1 MSLKQ
6 RPSLRWLVIAT
17 VLSLMA
23 FMSAFLIGDRGAGS
37 FLVDTYV
44 MVAQTVAPILTLVL
58 IVILFARIGPQGS
71 ALQRNARAVC
81 AVALFAIPYYFAA
94 GIAVSG
100 NAEIYANDRSI
111 YATLVGTA
119 LLTAIVGFLPWRVRR
134 SD

>member
-1 MSLKQ
+1 MARNRDRFVADGVHERLLDR
-6 RPSLRWLVIAT
+6 RPRSGFFPRRHLRDGRPNGCAY
-17 VLSLMA
+17 SH
-23 FMSAFLIGDRGAGS
+23 AGS
-37 FLVDTYV
+37 DSY
-44 MVAQTVAPILTLVL
+44 PICQNRSARFS
-58 IVILFARIGPQGS
+58 FAT
-71 ALQRNARAVC
+71 QRNARAVC

-100 NAEIYANDRSI
+100 NAEIYANDRPI